1 MFSRIN
7 QIYRGK
13 KYHIMILLLNKMDSF
28 SYLHPVNK
36 ELKYEDEIEI
46 RSEFLGYRFMYMVV
60 LIGVSQI

>member
-1 MFSRIN
+1 
-7 QIYRGK
+7 
-13 KYHIMILLLNKMDSF
+13 MILLLNKMDSF